1 LYEVKM
7 DKKKVLKPGDVKIL
21 MQTPDGI
28 IVEVMRKKVDV
39 KKSWGWKVVPDQRKE
54 KIKTKEK

>member
-1 LYEVKM
+1 MAKVKN
-7 DKKKVLKPGDVKIL
+7 VEKPGDVKIL